1 MKPPAMALVFLL
13 LLAGAGLAEAGR
25 QNQNQREAKGS
36 WGRKGYGR
44 QQDHRNERQYYGHGH
59 FHSRA
64 DSRQSSR
71 HRRRRSK
78 SDSRSPSRRVS
89 SKKPAEAKESPGY
102 LEYKQ
107 QKQEAQQWQERRLQA
122 QALAWCL
129 EEREQ
134 QRLQAAGPSS
144 QLVPPLP
151 HMGKQAAPEV
161 AAPPPKEE
169 STSSSSTPKPG
180 ALEGVSG
187 SDLIPTATL
196 RLVEAEL
203 GHVLSLGDKPLS
215 AAALETK
222 LAAAKRKGKSM
233 DAFISRYGKG
243 QNKAPPTRITAKAKV
258 VAAIAQELRL

>member
-1 MKPPAMALVFLL
+1 MALVFLL

-36 WGRKGYGR
+36 WGHKGYGR
-44 QQDHRNERQYYGHGH
+44 QRDHRNERQFFGHYR
-59 FHSRA
+59 SRA
-64 DSRQSSR
+64 DSRHSS
-71 HRRRRSK
+71 RRRR
-78 SDSRSPSRRVS
+78 RSPSRRAS

-107 QKQEAQQWQERRLQA
+107 QKVEAQQWQERRLQA
-122 QALAWCL
+122 QALALCL

-134 QRLQAAGPSS
+134 QRLQAQTAAGQSS
-144 QLVPPLP
+144 QPIPPLP
-151 HMGKQAAPEV
+151 HVGKQAAPEM
-161 AAPPPKEE
+161 AAPPPKEDF
-169 STSSSSTPKPG
+169 SSAASTPKPG

-187 SDLIPTATL
+187 ADLIPTATL

-203 GHVLSLGDKPLS
+203 GHALSLGDKPLS

-222 LAAAKRKGKSM
+222 LSAAKRKGKST

-243 QNKAPPTRITAKAKV
+243 QNKALPTRVTAKAKV
-258 VAAIAQELRL
+258 IAAIAQELRL